1 MEDLKKKTYSECS
14 DMTRSSQSNF
24 CSGSVLRTSDSNG
37 NSLFIESAHDETD
50 DCLKEKTCYLFQ
62 PVSNSWIFKSQLN
75 TDHSVLGTQIIEDK
89 GTTKRS

>member
-62 PVSNSWIFKSQLN
+62 PVISPTAGFSNRNLIL
-75 TDHSVLGTQIIEDK
+75 TIVYLGP
-89 GTTKRS
+89 R